1 MCSGRNTGVRF
12 RYGQCSF
19 LYLQYTQSNCMEP
32 SPIVLDTHQALQS
45 KPQAS
50 FWQIWNMCFGFF
62 GIQMGWSLQMNN
74 MSAIYEYLGASPE
87 QIPGLW
93 LAAPMT
99 GLIVQP
105 IIGYLSDR
113 TWHPRWGRRRPYFLI
128 GAILSS
134 LALFVMPNASAIWMA
149 AGTLWILDSCINVSM
164 EPFRAFVAD
173 NLNERQRPFGYAMQS
188 MFIGA
193 AAFIAGF
200 LPGLL
205 VQWFG
210 VSREKVAGGIPQN
223 IMWSFYIGG
232 ILFLGAVLYT
242 VFRSREYPPVVAP
255 PPRQGG
261 AFKEIL
267 SSILHMPAQMKR
279 LAIVQF
285 LTWPGLF
292 LMWFY
297 YSTGVAHDIFH
308 GDPQTGGEV
317 YTRGLEYANATS
329 AILNLVTFLFSLTL
343 PFWVA
348 KLGKK
353 MTHSFCLLV
362 GGLGLF
368 IVYYIEEPSYLY
380 VAMSM
385 VGIAWA
391 SILSMPYSM
400 LAGHLPVNKIGIFM
414 GIFNFFIVL
423 PEIIASLFFGS
434 FMEHVLENDRLRAVQ
449 LGGVLL
455 VVAGVLCAVIVKEER
470 KEDLL

>member
-1 MCSGRNTGVRF
+1 
-12 RYGQCSF
+12 
-19 LYLQYTQSNCMEP
+19 MEP
-32 SPIVLDTHQALQS
+32 ITPLSLEPEKAFLE
-45 KPQAS
+45 KPRVG

-62 GIQMGWSLQMNN
+62 GIQFGWSLQMNN
-74 MSAIYEYLGASPE
+74 MSAVYEFLGAKPE

-134 LALFVMPNASAIWMA
+134 LALFIMPNSSAIWMA
-149 AGTLWILDSCINVSM
+149 AGTLWILDSCINISM

-173 NLNERQRPFGYAMQS
+173 NLNEKQRPFGFAMQS

-193 AAFIAGF
+193 ASFIAGF
-200 LPGLL
+200 LPALL
-205 VQWFG
+205 VQFEFLG
-210 VSREKVAGGIPQN
+210 ITREKTSSGIPEN

-232 ILFLGAVLYT
+232 IMFFGAVLYT
-242 VFRSREYPPVVAP
+242 VLKSREYPPTDSKWKEKLNAEHGTGFLAAV
-255 PPRQGG
+255 
-261 AFKEIL
+261 KEITT
-267 SSILHMPAQMKR
+267 SVGKMPVQMKR
-279 LAIVQF
+279 LAVVQF

-297 YSTGVAHDIFH
+297 YSTGVARDIFH
-308 GDPQTGGEV
+308 GDPTTSSDT
-317 YTRGLEYANATS
+317 YTQGLEYASKTS
-329 AILNLVTFLFSLTL
+329 SILNLVTFIFAFTI
-343 PFWVA
+343 PFWVG
-348 KLGKK
+348 KFGKK
-353 MTHSFCLLV
+353 MTHTFCLLLGGV
-362 GGLGLF
+362 GLIL
-368 IVYYIEEPSYLY
+368 VNYITEPVYLY

-400 LAGHLPVNKIGIFM
+400 LAGHLPANKIGIYM

-423 PEIIASLFFGS
+423 PEIIASLFFGKI
-434 FMEHVLENDRLRAVQ
+434 MENFLDNDRLMAVQ
-449 LGGVLL
+449 IGGILL
-455 VVAGVLCAVIVKEER
+455 ILAGFICAILVKEQPHE
-470 KEDLL
+470 ELL

>member
-1 MCSGRNTGVRF
+1 
-12 RYGQCSF
+12 
-19 LYLQYTQSNCMEP
+19 MEP
-32 SPIVLDTHQALQS
+32 ITPLTLETEAAIQV
-45 KPQAS
+45 KPRAN

-62 GIQMGWSLQMNN
+62 GIQFGWTLQMNN
-74 MSAIYEYLGASPE
+74 MSAIYEYLGAKPE
-87 QIPGLW
+87 EIPGLW

-134 LALFVMPNASAIWMA
+134 LALFVMPNSPTVWIA
-149 AGTLWILDSCINVSM
+149 AGTLWILDSCINISM

-173 NLNERQRPFGYAMQS
+173 NLSDKQRAFGYAMQS

-200 LPGLL
+200 LPSYL
-205 VQWFG
+205 VKWLN
-210 VSREKVAGGIPQN
+210 VSRDKVAGGIPQN

-232 ILFLGAVLYT
+232 IMFLGAVLYT
-242 VFRSREYPPVVAP
+242 VLRSREYPPRDPNWKQKLNA
-255 PPRQGG
+255 QHGSGFSG
-261 AFKEIL
+261 AVKEIFH
-267 SSILHMPAQMKR
+267 SVTHMPQQMKR
-279 LAIVQF
+279 LALVQF

-297 YSTGVAHDIFH
+297 YSTGVARDIFK
-308 GDPQTGGEV
+308 GDATSTDAAVSQLFTQ
-317 YTRGLEYANATS
+317 GLEHANATS
-329 AILNLVTFLFSLTL
+329 SILNLVTCFFSFSL
-343 PFWVA
+343 PFWV
-348 KLGKK
+348 GKFGRK
-353 MTHSFCLLV
+353 MTHTFCLLIGGV
-362 GGLGLF
+362 GL
-368 IVYYIEEPSYLY
+368 ISVNYITDPAMLYLS
-380 VAMSM
+380 MSM

-400 LAGHLPVNKIGIFM
+400 LAGHLPEDKIGIYM

-423 PEIIASLFFGS
+423 PEIIASLFFGKI
-434 FMEHVLENDRLRAVQ
+434 MENYLGNDRLLAVQ
-449 LGGVLL
+449 IGGCLL
-455 VVAGVLCAVIVKEER
+455 VLAGFVCALIVKDKM

>member
-1 MCSGRNTGVRF
+1 
-12 RYGQCSF
+12 
-19 LYLQYTQSNCMEP
+19 MEP
-32 SPIVLDTHQALQS
+32 SPIVLDTEKAIQS
-45 KPQAS
+45 KPNVN

-62 GIQMGWSLQMNN
+62 GIQFGWSLQMNN
-74 MSAIYEYLGASPE
+74 MSVIYEYLGATAN

-99 GLIVQP
+99 GLLVQP

-113 TWHPRWGRRRPYFLI
+113 TWHPTWGRRRPYFLI

-149 AGTLWILDSCINVSM
+149 AGTLWILDSCINISM

-173 NLNERQRPFGYAMQS
+173 NLNEKQRPFGYSMQS

-205 VQWFG
+205 VSWLH
-210 VSREKVAGGIPQN
+210 VSREKVAGGIPRN
-223 IMWSFYIGG
+223 IMLSFYIGG
-232 ILFLGAVLYT
+232 IMFLGAVIYT
-242 VFRSREYPPVVAP
+242 VLRSKEYPPTDPNWKQKLNAEHGSGF
-255 PPRQGG
+255 RG
-261 AFKEIL
+261 AIKEIT
-267 SSILHMPAQMKR
+267 SSVFNMPSQMKR
-279 LAIVQF
+279 LALVQF

-297 YSTGVAHDIFH
+297 YSTGVARDIFK
-308 GDPQTGGEV
+308 GDPQTSFEQYTKGVEV
-317 YTRGLEYANATS
+317 ANATS
-329 AILNLVTFLFSLTL
+329 SILNLVTFLFSLTL
-343 PFWVA
+343 SFWVA
-348 KLGKK
+348 KVGKK
-353 MTHSFCLLV
+353 MTHTFCLLI
-362 GGLGLF
+362 GGVGLF
-368 IVYYIEEPSYLY
+368 MVRYVSDPSMLY

-400 LAGHLPVNKIGIFM
+400 LAGFLPQNKIGIYM

-423 PEIIASLFFGS
+423 PEIIASLFFGKI
-434 FMEHVLENDRLRAVQ
+434 MENVLHNDRLLAVQ
-449 LGGVLL
+449 TGGCLL
-455 VVAGVLCAVIVKEER
+455 IIAGIVCALIVKE
-470 KEDLL
+470 KKYEDLL

>member
-1 MCSGRNTGVRF
+1 
-12 RYGQCSF
+12 
-19 LYLQYTQSNCMEP
+19 MEP
-32 SPIVLDTHQALQS
+32 SPIVLETEKAIQS
-45 KPQAS
+45 KPNVN

-62 GIQMGWSLQMNN
+62 GIQFGWSLQMNN
-74 MSAIYEYLGASPE
+74 MSVIYEYLGATAN

-99 GLIVQP
+99 GLLVQP

-113 TWHPRWGRRRPYFLI
+113 TWHPRWGRRRPYFLV

-149 AGTLWILDSCINVSM
+149 AGTLWILDSCINISM

-173 NLNERQRPFGYAMQS
+173 NLNEKQRPFGYSMQS

-205 VQWFG
+205 VNWLH
-210 VSREKVAGGIPQN
+210 VSREKVAGGIPRN
-223 IMWSFYIGG
+223 IMLSFYIGG
-232 ILFLGAVLYT
+232 IMFLGAVIYT
-242 VFRSREYPPVVAP
+242 VLRSKEYPPTEPNWKEKLNAEH
-255 PPRQGG
+255 GSGFSG
-261 AFKEIL
+261 AVKEIT
-267 SSILHMPAQMKR
+267 SSVFNMPSQMKR
-279 LAIVQF
+279 LALVQF

-297 YSTGVAHDIFH
+297 YSTGVARDIFR
-308 GDPQTGGEV
+308 GDPQTSFEQYTKGVEV
-317 YTRGLEYANATS
+317 ANETS
-329 AILNLVTFLFSLTL
+329 SILNLVTFLFSLTL
-343 PFWVA
+343 SFWVA

-353 MTHSFCLLV
+353 MTHTFCLLI
-362 GGLGLF
+362 GGVGLF
-368 IVYYIEEPSYLY
+368 IVRYIADPSMLYL
-380 VAMSM
+380 AMCM

-400 LAGHLPVNKIGIFM
+400 LAGFLPQNKIGIYM

-423 PEIIASLFFGS
+423 PEIIASLFFGKI
-434 FMEHVLENDRLRAVQ
+434 MESVLHNNRLLAVQ
-449 LGGVLL
+449 TGGCLL
-455 VVAGVLCAVIVKEER
+455 IIAGIVCALIVKE
-470 KEDLL
+470 KKYEDLL